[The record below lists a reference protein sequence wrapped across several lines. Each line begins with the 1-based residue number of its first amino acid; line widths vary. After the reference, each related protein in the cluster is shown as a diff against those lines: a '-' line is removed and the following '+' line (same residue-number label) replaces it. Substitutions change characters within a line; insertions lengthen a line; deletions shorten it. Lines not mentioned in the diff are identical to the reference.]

1 MFRQMTVGFIFL
13 LLGAGDL
20 AMAQNKH
27 QQPPPLKIFLREHW
41 AIQSSAQVKEKG
53 DVLSQQVFQPRS
65 WYPATAPS
73 PVVGTL
79 VEDKVYSDP
88 FVGMNPRLMPG
99 CSYPIGA
106 NFSLRP
112 MPEESPFRV
121 SWWYRTEFQLPA
133 GYRDRNIWL
142 HLDGINFRAN
152 VWLNGKQIATS
163 DQIAGTFRLHELNIR
178 DMARAGLNT
187 LAIEVFAQQPDDLG
201 WTWVDWSPMPP
212 DKNMGIFRD
221 VYITSS
227 GPVTLRYPQ
236 AVTHFDLPSLEV
248 AHLTVNA
255 EVHNASNREI
265 EGTLSARIDGM
276 RLSQSVK
283 LGPLETKSVTFTP
296 DEFPNLNIDHPRVWW
311 PIHQGPQNLYNLEM
325 EFATDGSVSD
335 RQNTRFGIR
344 EITSTLTDQK
354 HRLFRVNGKDILIR
368 GGGWASDVFLRFTAE
383 RVKSEFQYVRDMNLN
398 LIRLEGQLQPDYF

>member
-27 QQPPPLKIFLREHW
+27 QHPPPGKIFLREHW

-53 DVLSQQVFQPRS
+53 DVLSQQVFQPRN
-65 WYPATAPS
+65 WYPAKVPS
-73 PVVGTL
+73 TVTGTL
-79 VEDKVYSDP
+79 VANKVYPDP
-88 FVGMNPRLMPG
+88 FVGMNLRLMPG

-142 HLDGINFRAN
+142 HLDGVNFRAN

-221 VYITSS
+221 VYLTSS

-236 AVTHFDLPSLEV
+236 VVTHFDLPSLET

-255 EVHNASNREI
+255 EAHNASDYEVEGVLSGRI
-265 EGTLSARIDGM
+265 EGIRF
-276 RLSQSVK
+276 SQRVK
-283 LGPLETKSVTFTP
+283 LGPHETMSLSFTP
-296 DEFPNLNIDHPRVWW
+296 QQFP
-311 PIHQGPQNLYNLEM
+311 
-325 EFATDGSVSD
+325 
-335 RQNTRFGIR
+335 
-344 EITSTLTDQK
+344 
-354 HRLFRVNGKDILIR
+354 
-368 GGGWASDVFLRFTAE
+368 
-383 RVKSEFQYVRDMNLN
+383 
-398 LIRLEGQLQPDYF
+398 